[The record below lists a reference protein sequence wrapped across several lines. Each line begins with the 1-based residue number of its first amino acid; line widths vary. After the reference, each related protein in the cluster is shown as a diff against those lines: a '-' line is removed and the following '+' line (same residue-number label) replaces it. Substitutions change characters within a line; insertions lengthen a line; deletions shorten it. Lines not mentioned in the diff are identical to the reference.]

1 MANITSFRKTKGD
14 QKTHPLSKPSKGY
27 GENVLTP
34 VNLYGV
40 VVPWRQELSGGKE
53 SDYKL
58 VCSSGME
65 YFLVAD
71 QEWQGVFSW
80 YCWEEVRV
88 IGLLNLATKTII
100 PQKVFPKGPTGE
112 KENVID
118 LAIWKSREAIKK
130 AIKNINDMVVIPA
143 AVLAVMAR

>member
-1 MANITSFRKTKGD
+1 MAKITSFRKVKGD
-14 QKTHPLSKPSKGY
+14 QSTHLLSNPSKGY

-34 VNLYGV
+34 VNLPGV
-40 VVPWRQELSGGKE
+40 VVPWRRELKGGKE

-65 YFLVAD
+65 YFFVAD
-71 QEWQGVFSW
+71 KEWRGVFSW
-80 YCWEEVRV
+80 YSWEDVRV
-88 IGLLNLATKTII
+88 IGFLNLATKTII
-100 PQKVFPKGPTGE
+100 PQRIFPKGPKGE

-130 AIKNINDMVVIPA
+130 AVKNTNDMVVIPA
-143 AVLAVMAR
+143 SVLAVMSH